1 MERKIQAITNEY
13 LEEALDLVEQV
24 FTEYENEKEG
34 KMVRRL
40 VEEIRS
46 KKYYLPELELI
57 ALDEQQR
64 VIGYVMFSRFH
75 LEGKYEDSLLLL
87 SPAAVRTDLQRQ
99 HISKDIIEFGFQR
112 AKELGYKAVLVE
124 GNPRNYNARG
134 FRTSSDYG
142 IYPGETVRYPRK
154 HKECLMVKELQLG
167 ALEEIKGIVEYD
179 CYETLQEE

>member
-1 MERKIQAITNEY
+1 MKREIQAITNEY
-13 LEEALDLVEQV
+13 LEEALNLVEQV

-34 KMVRRL
+34 KTVRRL

-46 KKYYLPELELI
+46 KQYYLPELELI

-75 LEGKYEDSLLLL
+75 LEGKYEDKLLLL
-87 SPAAVRTDLQRQ
+87 SPAAVKTDLQRQ
-99 HISKDIIEFGFQR
+99 HISKDMIEFGFQR

-142 IYPGETVRYPRK
+142 IFPGETVHYPRE
-154 HKECLMVKELQLG
+154 HKECLMVKELVPG
-167 ALEEIKGIVEYD
+167 ALREIKGIVEYD
-179 CYETLQEE
+179 CYETLLEE